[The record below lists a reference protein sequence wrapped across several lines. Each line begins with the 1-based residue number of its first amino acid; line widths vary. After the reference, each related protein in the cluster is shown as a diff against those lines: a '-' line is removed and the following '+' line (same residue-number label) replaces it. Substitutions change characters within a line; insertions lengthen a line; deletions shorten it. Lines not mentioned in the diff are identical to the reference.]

1 MNHGCTS
8 SVVAHGGWRVIA
20 GRGRFWG
27 YAEPMPAPKYPWG
40 RPAVKFMTGPKRDRK
55 IVQLRKAGYSMRAI
69 GKEVGL
75 SVGGV
80 HAALERIAAGA
91 GE

>member
-1 MNHGCTS
+1 M
-8 SVVAHGGWRVIA
+8 
-20 GRGRFWG
+20 
-27 YAEPMPAPKYPWG
+27 
-40 RPAVKFMTGPKRDRK
+40 KFMTGPKRDRK

-80 HAALERIAAGA
+80 HAALERIAAGGRGMIRGHNHA
-91 GE
+91 AA